1 MWGVMWP
8 NLIRLPEPNIYRE
21 LGFCDSVKPSV
32 SLFQNRLAF
41 SMGKVSK
48 LLSKLRKEKALIGES
63 YVISDRGKCLLHEWF
78 PQSYPEPDS
87 YSVYQVEIFF

>member
-1 MWGVMWP
+1 MRGVMWP
-8 NLIRLPEPNIYRE
+8 NLIRWPEPNIYRE
-21 LGFCDSVKPSV
+21 LDFCDRLEPSV
-32 SLFQNRLAF
+32 RLFQNRLGF
-41 SMGKVSK
+41 STGKVSK

-87 YSVYQVEIFF
+87 YSAYQAEIPF